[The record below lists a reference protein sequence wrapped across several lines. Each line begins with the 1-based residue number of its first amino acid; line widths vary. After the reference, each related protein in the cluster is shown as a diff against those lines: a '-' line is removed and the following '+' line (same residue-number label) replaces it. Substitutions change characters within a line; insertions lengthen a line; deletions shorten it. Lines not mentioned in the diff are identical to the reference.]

1 MKVDIELVNGCWK
14 DFLQHEFSLDY
25 MKDLEDFLKS
35 ELVEGKTIYPP
46 LDEVYTAFS
55 LTPLEEVKCCIIGQD
70 PYFLAGLAHG
80 LAFSV
85 KDGVSPPRSLMNIY
99 KELESDLGLIKPTG
113 GNLTQWAKNGVFLLN
128 TLLTVE
134 ANKAGS
140 HKRKGWEKLT
150 IKVIQE
156 LNKKKEHVVFL
167 AWGKDAHKV
176 CQHVDLTKHYVIQT
190 SHPSPLGARKVGKD
204 FDAFLGSHCFSQAN
218 KWLKSKGVESIDW
231 SLL

>member
-1 MKVDIELVNGCWK
+1 M
-14 DFLQHEFSLDY
+14 
-25 MKDLEDFLKS
+25 
-35 ELVEGKTIYPP
+35 
-46 LDEVYTAFS
+46 
-55 LTPLEEVKCCIIGQD
+55 KCCIIGQD

-85 KDGVSPPRSLMNIY
+85 KDGVSPPRSLINIY

-113 GNLTQWAKNGVFLLN
+113 GNLTQWAKSGVFLLN

-134 ANKAGS
+134 ENKAGS

-156 LNKKKEHVVFL
+156 LNEKKENVVFL

-176 CQHVDLTKHYVIQT
+176 CQYVDLNKHCVIQT
-190 SHPSPLGARKVGKD
+190 SHPSPLGAKKVGKD
-204 FDAFLGSHCFSQAN
+204 FDAFLGSNCFSKAN
-218 KWLKSKGVESIDW
+218 KWLERKGVESIDW